1 MRERKLY
8 TAKEISEKEFY
19 GPKEM
24 ITPYKI
30 TQNWVKKGLK
40 FIRGTRREMLFKLEW
55 IDEFL
60 ENQAMEN
67 KRITNEV
74 VNNNENVFDLIH

>member
-1 MRERKLY
+1 MHERKLY
-8 TAKEISEKEFY
+8 TAKEISEKEIY
-19 GPKEM
+19 GPKEI

-60 ENQAMEN
+60 ESQAVEN

-74 VNNNENVFDLIH
+74 KFKEENCFDLIH

>member
-40 FIRGTRREMLFKLEW
+40 FIRGTRC
-55 IDEFL
+55 
-60 ENQAMEN
+60 
-67 KRITNEV
+67 
-74 VNNNENVFDLIH
+74 